1 MELPY
6 HGGHGKGA
14 FPAASNRS
22 DSRVMTDRRTTAIRH
37 SFRPLSGHRRAASLW
52 PTEASQMLLQGFVQE
67 VPAERNTGCG
77 DEIGVLKTGNMSDH
91 QLRAHT

>member
-37 SFRPLSGHRRAASLW
+37 SFRPLPGHRRAASLW
-52 PTEASQMLLQGFVQE
+52 PTEASQSLLLGFVQE
-67 VPAERNTGCG
+67 VLTESDAGC
-77 DEIGVLKTGNMSDH
+77 SD
-91 QLRAHT
+91 